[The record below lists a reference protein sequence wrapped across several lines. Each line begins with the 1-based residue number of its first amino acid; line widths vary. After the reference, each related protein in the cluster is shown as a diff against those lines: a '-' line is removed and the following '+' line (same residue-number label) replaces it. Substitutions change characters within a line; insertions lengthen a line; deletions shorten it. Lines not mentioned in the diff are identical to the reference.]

1 MGRRMSRSSALT
13 SAPLGPRGPL
23 AVLGQA
29 DREDRISATG
39 LLVLGVA
46 WLLYT
51 RLYFVLHPR
60 GLTFDFSAFMYLTNR
75 PDPSCGLTRTFAWM
89 WRGDLVRSVAV
100 YPLGPIVFVA
110 MVVLVAYWAAVSCTG
125 RSIRFRLSQR
135 VQRAAVLIV
144 LIAVALNWASKLLWL
159 GM

>member
-1 MGRRMSRSSALT
+1 MGTAQIRPRTGNRRVFTSRL
-13 SAPLGPRGPL
+13 LREGP
-23 AVLGQA
+23 
-29 DREDRISATG
+29 G
-39 LLVLGVA
+39 LLLLGA
-46 WLLYT
+46 WLAYT
-51 RLYFVLHPR
+51 RMYFVLHPL
-60 GLTFDFSAFMYLTNR
+60 GLTFDPSLFMRLTGH
-75 PDPSCGLTRTFAWM
+75 PDPACGLTRTFAWM

>member
-1 MGRRMSRSSALT
+1 MSRSSALI
-13 SAPLGPRGPL
+13 SAPSEPRHPL
-23 AVLGQA
+23 VVLGQA
-29 DREDRISATG
+29 DRKDRISATG